1 MQKEIRNYVLCCSTC
16 QQAKVETRVPAGL
29 LHPLP
34 IPSHV
39 WEDICMDFIKAMP
52 PTQGYSMIMVVINR
66 LNKFAHFMA
75 LKHDYNS
82 RSVAK
87 VFVQH
92 VVKLH
97 GFPKSIVLDRDKVF
111 ISKFWQQLF
120 KLQGTNLAMSSAYHP
135 ETDG

>member
-1 MQKEIRNYVLCCSTC
+1 
-16 QQAKVETRVPAGL
+16 
-29 LHPLP
+29 
-34 IPSHV
+34 
-39 WEDICMDFIKAMP
+39 MDFIKAMP